1 MISIYE
7 ASSGLEAHMVANLL
21 EQAGIVVHIDGEY
34 LQGGMGIL
42 PAMDMVRVLVNEADM
57 DRARKVIDDWDKMQ
71 AQSGE

>member
-1 MISIYE
+1 MISVYE

-42 PAMDMVRVLVNEADM
+42 PAMDMVRVLVNEEDL
-57 DRARKVIDDWDKMQ
+57 DRAREVIAEWDNRQ
-71 AQSGE
+71 AQTGD

>member
-1 MISIYE
+1 MISVYE

-42 PAMDMVRVLVNEADM
+42 PAMDMVRVLVNEEDM

>member
-1 MISIYE
+1 MISVYE